1 MRPQGF
7 IYDPNFRVEIRVQTT
22 ELYYITGGG
31 APISLQSN
39 KCRQKHGGFSRLLT
53 PE

>member
-22 ELYYITGGG
+22 ELYYITGGS

-39 KCRQKHGGFSRLLT
+39 KCRQNMADFHVC
-53 PE
+53 